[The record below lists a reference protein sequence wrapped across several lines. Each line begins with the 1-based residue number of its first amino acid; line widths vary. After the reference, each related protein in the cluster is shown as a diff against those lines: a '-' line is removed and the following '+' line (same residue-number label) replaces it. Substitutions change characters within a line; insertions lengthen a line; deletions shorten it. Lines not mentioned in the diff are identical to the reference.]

1 MIENARLDLLLTQ
14 VNCRI
19 TSITRLRDAGAI
31 SNSKA
36 EKQLKQKVELRTK
49 FMRQIDRE
57 NFLRLRACL
66 GSRRALPPKEPSLG
80 HEVRRFTLSASSS
93 RSSANSSSCPQLHGL
108 RQFLEGRVE
117 KRRGLIG
124 HGGFAAGSPQIQKP
138 RPHDQGRG
146 FSTCV
151 R

>member
-36 EKQLKQKVELRTK
+36 EKQLKQKIELRTK

-57 NFLRLRACL
+57 NFAFD
-66 GSRRALPPKEPSLG
+66 A
-80 HEVRRFTLSASSS
+80 
-93 RSSANSSSCPQLHGL
+93 
-108 RQFLEGRVE
+108 
-117 KRRGLIG
+117 
-124 HGGFAAGSPQIQKP
+124 
-138 RPHDQGRG
+138 
-146 FSTCV
+146 
-151 R
+151 